1 MRSLSRFASRCVL
14 RSRASK
20 RLAVSAL
27 MIGLLGLWAGPLAG
41 SAAGDSPATQFA
53 TSTLVTSAANPSVFG
68 DSVKFTATVTAVG
81 TGATPTG
88 SVEFFVDDGST
99 PMGTSVIDP
108 GCGCAQF
115 TTSSLAA
122 GTHTVTATYGG
133 DNNFLASISL
143 PLTQTVNQAP
153 TTTSLQGD
161 DFSVFGDSVTFT
173 ATVSAVGTGTPT
185 GSVELVDN
193 DVPLVTIVLDP
204 VCGCA
209 QFTTSSLA
217 AGNHT
222 ITATYGGDNN
232 FTGSTSSSFTS
243 GNPPLILDI
252 TQAPTAMSVTSAP
265 NPSVFGGSV
274 TFTATVSAVGTGA
287 TPTGSV
293 EFFVDNGATPI
304 GTSAMASVCGCAQF
318 TTSSLAAGNHTIT
331 ATYGGD
337 NNFTGSTSLPLTQT
351 VLMADTA
358 MSVSSTPNPSV
369 IGQSVTFTATV
380 SAVGTGATPTG
391 SVEFF
396 VDNGATPIGTSVIAS
411 GCGCAQFTT
420 SSLAAGNHTI
430 TATYGGDNNFVASTS
445 QTLTQTVNRA
455 LQTIAFPTTP
465 VTYGQPDYSPASS
478 SSGLAVSYTSPSGAC
493 AVDPHGLLQITGAGN
508 CTVTAN
514 QGGAAD
520 YQPAAPVTQTLAVA
534 KATLTVDANPA
545 STVYGQAPS
554 LSATPHGFVNG
565 DTAASAGITG
575 AAVCTV
581 ASGTSTDVGSYAGAI
596 SCVPGGLSSANYSFV
611 AGAHATLTITP
622 ASQAITLSS
631 TPPATPLLGG
641 TYTVASSGGG
651 SGNPVVI
658 SVDGSS
664 TSGACT
670 VAGAVVSFRGVGTC
684 VIDANQAAAHDYSAA
699 PQRQQTFVIEQPTTT
714 TVSSSANPSI
724 SGQSITLTATVAGP
738 AGSGHVPAGT
748 VKFDDGS
755 ATLGTATLINGTAT
769 LTTSMLSQA
778 THAITVLYGGD
789 TLDQSSTSSLLSQQV
804 LAANAGGLI
813 SETTAFVES
822 SAKFQALPQKTQQA
836 VSTILNGISSA
847 LASFTPTLSPAQLK
861 LLVKAYDAAVTLLE
875 NQGYLTAAQASIL
888 DGAAGDLT

>member
-1 MRSLSRFASRCVL
+1 V
-14 RSRASK
+14 
-20 RLAVSAL
+20 
-27 MIGLLGLWAGPLAG
+27 
-41 SAAGDSPATQFA
+41 
-53 TSTLVTSAANPSVFG
+53 TSTPSPSTFG
-68 DSVKFTATVTAVG
+68 
-81 TGATPTG
+81 
-88 SVEFFVDDGST
+88 
-99 PMGTSVIDP
+99 
-108 GCGCAQF
+108 
-115 TTSSLAA
+115 
-122 GTHTVTATYGG
+122 
-133 DNNFLASISL
+133 N
-143 PLTQTVNQAP
+143 
-153 TTTSLQGD
+153 
-161 DFSVFGDSVTFT
+161 SVTFT
-173 ATVSAVGTGTPT
+173 ATVSAVGIGTPT
-185 GSVELVDN
+185 GSV
-193 DVPLVTIVLDP
+193 
-204 VCGCA
+204 
-209 QFTTSSLA
+209 Q
-217 AGNHT
+217 
-222 ITATYGGDNN
+222 
-232 FTGSTSSSFTS
+232 
-243 GNPPLILDI
+243 
-252 TQAPTAMSVTSAP
+252 
-265 NPSVFGGSV
+265 
-274 TFTATVSAVGTGA
+274 
-287 TPTGSV
+287 
-293 EFFVDNGATPI
+293 FFVDNGATPI